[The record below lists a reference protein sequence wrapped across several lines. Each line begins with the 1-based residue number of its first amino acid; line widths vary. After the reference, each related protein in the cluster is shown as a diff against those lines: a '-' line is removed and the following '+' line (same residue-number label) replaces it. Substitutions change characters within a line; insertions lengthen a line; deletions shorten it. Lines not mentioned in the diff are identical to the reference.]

1 MKFFSKSVREP
12 ALELPPQIAANPDAV
27 VADLT
32 AGEAAPDV
40 AIAPDAPAFPVAPD
54 AAVAP
59 SAPSAPSASDVPAAS
74 AVDLEAAIP
83 VEPAP
88 DEAQVEADVAQLETA
103 TPQAPRALTAGAF
116 LQGDLEIVEVLARG
130 QINYYRADVDEWGAH
145 DYQLVAE
152 RIAPAQPVESAPEA
166 ALFPSARRWVQD
178 EREYAAWP
186 LQSLTAL
193 GDWQPAANDETYLRS
208 LETLASGLA
217 ALENAGLKP
226 QLPRDTLWVDET
238 GEVRC
243 YGFFDALDADT
254 PPPMSALEILSAL
267 SSRLAK
273 SNLARGAT
281 LRLDD
286 EWSSLPLADET
297 KTFAAQLA
305 AGEFGSIGEA
315 ANWLQIAPVHKSEIA
330 LLSDVGLER
339 EVNEDCG
346 LTMRLSRAG
355 HDLNFEIEV
364 VAVADGMGGHEGGEV
379 ASELTLTTLQNALL
393 RLKLDWQDNAAVRQ
407 SVLEICESVNSA
419 VVSMNENPP
428 YAAMRAKPGAT
439 LVWALRLGNRVF
451 IGNVG
456 DSRAYRWS
464 ARGGLQRL
472 TTDHS
477 YVQDLIDSGR
487 LKEEEAWGHPD
498 GSVITSH
505 IGMARGMQRDAF
517 LHLARPGDRFFLV
530 SDGVV
535 DMLRDE
541 AIAEIAAGHAEP
553 QALCAALVE
562 AANDAGGADNITVAA
577 LFCV

>member
-1 MKFFSKSVREP
+1 MKFFSKNVREP
-12 ALELPPQIAANPDAV
+12 AIELPPQTEVAPDAV
-27 VADLT
+27 VQQMT
-32 AGEAAPDV
+32 
-40 AIAPDAPAFPVAPD
+40 DAPAAEVAPD
-54 AAVAP
+54 
-59 SAPSAPSASDVPAAS
+59 
-74 AVDLEAAIP
+74 VDLEAAIP
-83 VEPAP
+83 IETDAAIEAAPDVETEVETAEPETPAP
-88 DEAQVEADVAQLETA
+88 IEAEVAALESA
-103 TPQAPRALTAGAF
+103 PQAPRALTAGAF

-130 QINYYRADVDEWGAH
+130 QINYYRADIDEWGAH

-152 RIAPAQPVESAPEA
+152 RIAPAQPVENAPEA
-166 ALFPSARRWVQD
+166 ALFAPARRWVQD
-178 EREYAAWP
+178 DREYAAWP

-193 GDWQPAANDETYLRS
+193 SDWQPAANDETYLRT

-217 ALENAGLKP
+217 ALEAANLKP
-226 QLPRDTLWVDET
+226 ELPRDALWVNQNGDA
-238 GEVRC
+238 RFM
-243 YGFFDALDADT
+243 GFFDAEDAAN
-254 PPPMSALEILSAL
+254 PPAMTALELLSAL

-281 LRLDD
+281 LKLDD
-286 EWSSLPLADET
+286 EFSSLPLSDET

-305 AGEFGSIGEA
+305 AGEFADIAEA
-315 ANWLQIAPVHKSEIA
+315 ARWLQIAPVHGSEIA

-346 LTMRLSRAG
+346 LTLRLSRAG

-393 RLKLDWQDNAAVRQ
+393 RLKIDWQDNAAVQRA
-407 SVLEICESVNSA
+407 VTEICESVNAA
-419 VVSMNENPP
+419 VVAMNENPP

-464 ARGGLQRL
+464 AREGLERL

-487 LKEEEAWGHPD
+487 LNEADAWGHPD

-541 AIAEIAAGHAEP
+541 TIAEIAAAQTEP
-553 QALCAALVE
+553 RALCAALVE

-577 LFCV
+577 LFCE

>member
-1 MKFFSKSVREP
+1 MKFFSKTVREP
-12 ALELPPQIAANPDAV
+12 AIEIPPQTDPNPDAI
-27 VADLT
+27 VANL
-32 AGEAAPDV
+32 ADV
-40 AIAPDAPAFPVAPD
+40 PVAP
-54 AAVAP
+54 
-59 SAPSAPSASDVPAAS
+59 
-74 AVDLEAAIP
+74 AVDLEDAMP
-83 VEPAP
+83 
-88 DEAQVEADVAQLETA
+88 VEADEISPEAEPESEAQIEAEVEALEAA
-103 TPQAPRALTAGAF
+103 TPEAPRALSPGAF
-116 LQGDLEIVEVLARG
+116 LGGDLEIVEVLSRG
-130 QINYYRADVDEWGAH
+130 QINYYRADVDEWGTH

-152 RIAPAQPVESAPEA
+152 RNAPAQFIESGPEA
-166 ALFPSARRWVQD
+166 ALFPVAKRWQQD
-178 EREYAAWP
+178 GREYAAWP
-186 LQSLTAL
+186 LQTLTAL
-193 GDWQPAANDETYLRS
+193 ADWQPAANDEVYLRA

-217 ALENAGLKP
+217 ALENADLKP
-226 QLPRDTLWVDET
+226 QLPRDALWVNQS
-238 GEVRC
+238 GNVRC
-243 YGFFDALDADT
+243 YGFFDAAQGESQNESNG
-254 PPPMSALEILSAL
+254 MSALELLSAL

-273 SNLARGAT
+273 SNIARAAT

-286 EWSSLPLADET
+286 EFGALPLSDEV
-297 KTFAAQLA
+297 KGFAQKLA
-305 AGEFGSIGEA
+305 AGEFETMAEVA
-315 ANWLQIAPVHKSEIA
+315 AWLQIAPVHRSEIA

-339 EVNEDCG
+339 EINEDCG

-355 HDLNFEIEV
+355 HATNLEIEV

-379 ASELTLTTLQNALL
+379 ASELTLTTLQNALT
-393 RLKLDWQDNAAVRQ
+393 RLKIDWQDNAAVRKA
-407 SVLEICESVNSA
+407 VLEICESVNGA

-439 LVWALRLGNRVF
+439 LVWALRLGSRVF

-464 ARGGLQRL
+464 NREGLERL
-472 TTDHS
+472 TKDHS

-487 LKEEEAWGHPD
+487 LNADEAWGHPD

-505 IGMARGMQRDAF
+505 IGMARGMQRDVF
-517 LHLARPGDRFFLV
+517 LHLARPGDRLFLV

-541 AIAEIAAGHAEP
+541 TIAEIAAQHSEP

>member
-1 MKFFSKSVREP
+1 MKFFSKNVREP
-12 ALELPPQIAANPDAV
+12 ALEIPPQTEPDPNALVSQMTETPVEVESESETVEAV
-27 VADLT
+27 EIEPVETLETPIEPETVAQIEAEVEVLE
-32 AGEAAPDV
+32 AEAAP
-40 AIAPDAPAFPVAPD
+40 
-54 AAVAP
+54 
-59 SAPSAPSASDVPAAS
+59 
-74 AVDLEAAIP
+74 
-83 VEPAP
+83 EP
-88 DEAQVEADVAQLETA
+88 
-103 TPQAPRALTAGAF
+103 PRVLSPGAF
-116 LQGDLEIVEVLARG
+116 LQGDLEIVEVVARG
-130 QINYYRADVDEWGAH
+130 QINFYRADVDEWGAH
-145 DYQLVAE
+145 DYQWVAE
-152 RIAPAQPVESAPEA
+152 RAAPATWIETGPEA
-166 ALFPSARRWVQD
+166 TLFAPARRWIQD
-178 EREYAAWP
+178 GREYAAWP
-186 LQSLTAL
+186 FGALTSLQ
-193 GDWQPAANDETYLRS
+193 DWQPAANDEVYLRA

-217 ALENAGLKP
+217 ALENANLRP
-226 QLPRDTLWVDET
+226 ELSRDALWVEPN
-238 GEVRC
+238 GAVRC
-243 YGFFDALDADT
+243 YGFFDAPADA
-254 PPPMSALEILSAL
+254 PGEMSALELLSAL

-273 SNLARGAT
+273 GNLARGAT

-286 EWSSLPLADET
+286 EWGALPLSDET
-297 KTFAAQLA
+297 KTFARRLA
-305 AGEFGSIGEA
+305 AGEFQSIGEA
-315 ANWLQIAPVHKSEIA
+315 ANWLQIAPVHRSEIA
-330 LLSDVGLER
+330 LVSDVGLER
-339 EVNEDCG
+339 EINEDCG

-379 ASELTLTTLQNALL
+379 ASELALTTLQNALTK
-393 RLKLDWQDNAAVRQ
+393 LKIDWADNAFVQRAI
-407 SVLEICESVNSA
+407 LELCETVNTA

-439 LVWALRLGNRVF
+439 LVFALRLGSRVF

-456 DSRAYRWS
+456 DSRAYRWNS
-464 ARGGLQRL
+464 RDGLQRL

-487 LKEEEAWGHPD
+487 LNEEEAWGHPD

-505 IGMARGMQRDAF
+505 IGMARGMQRDVF

-541 AIAEIAAGHAEP
+541 TIAEIAASHSEP